1 MKLAIPGSV
10 KAEHD
15 DLHHELRLATEVE
28 GPIGEAARRLAGL
41 MHPHFARE
49 EDYALPPLAALLP
62 IAQDMQP
69 PEPEKVIAMTAK
81 LKATLSVMFAEHRV
95 IADAARALADAA
107 KEAGR
112 PEYVDFAQ
120 RILLHARMEEEILYP
135 AAIIAGEILRR
146 K

>member
-1 MKLAIPGSV
+1 MKLTIPGSV

-15 DLHHELRLATEVE
+15 DLHHELGLATEA
-28 GPIGEAARRLAGL
+28 GGRTGEAARKLAAL
-41 MHPHFARE
+41 MHPHIARE

-69 PEPEKVIAMTAK
+69 AEPEKVIAMTAK

-95 IADAARALADAA
+95 IADAARALEDAA
-107 KEAGR
+107 KDEGH
-112 PEYVDFAQ
+112 EELVGFTQ
-120 RILLHARMEEEILYP
+120 RLILHARLEEEILYP
-135 AAIIAGEILRR
+135 AAIIVGELLRR